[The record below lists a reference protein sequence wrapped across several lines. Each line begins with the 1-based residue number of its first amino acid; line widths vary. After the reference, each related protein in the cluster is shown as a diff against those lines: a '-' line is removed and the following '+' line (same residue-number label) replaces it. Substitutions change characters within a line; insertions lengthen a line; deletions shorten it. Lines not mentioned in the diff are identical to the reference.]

1 MFELTQEG
9 GRGDRSSAY
18 PPVCAPRA
26 LGFFLSRCQPG
37 ALHWEGPE
45 ARPRFRGT
53 AARVSAATFMQQS
66 LAKAVTSSVVA
77 GVTAHAEEQS
87 PCQPPGDTPSHSL
100 RARARLGGD
109 APAPSVEAGGAL
121 RADTLAGQVDQEI
134 RFCRAPDGATLAY
147 ATHGRGPPLVRAA
160 TWLTHLEYDW
170 QSPVWRHWLE
180 GLGQRHTVVRYDER
194 GCGLSD
200 RELGEL
206 SLDQWVGDLESVV
219 DAAGVERFALL
230 GVSGGGST
238 SVAYAVRHPERVS
251 HLLLYGAS
259 ARGRRRRGD
268 PDAVERGDLVLQI
281 IRLAWD
287 DPTPLFRQVF
297 TAMFLPDGTPKQ
309 LEWFDELQ
317 RASTSGEIAATL
329 RRAREELDVTGMAEQ
344 VRVPTVVLHARHD
357 QAVPFAE
364 GRLLAAL
371 IPGARFVPLE
381 SRNHILLEHEVA
393 WRLFTDELND
403 FLGAP
408 EPERIPAEALAD
420 LSARER
426 EVLELVAAGLSN
438 EEIAGRLYLSVRT
451 VERHLSN
458 VYAKL
463 RISGKAARAAAAARF
478 SQLG

>member
-1 MFELTQEG
+1 M
-9 GRGDRSSAY
+9 
-18 PPVCAPRA
+18 
-26 LGFFLSRCQPG
+26 
-37 ALHWEGPE
+37 
-45 ARPRFRGT
+45 
-53 AARVSAATFMQQS
+53 
-66 LAKAVTSSVVA
+66 
-77 GVTAHAEEQS
+77 
-87 PCQPPGDTPSHSL
+87 
-100 RARARLGGD
+100 
-109 APAPSVEAGGAL
+109 
-121 RADTLAGQVDQEI
+121 DQAI
-134 RFCRAPDGATLAY
+134 RFCRAPDGVTLAY

-180 GLGQRHTVVRYDER
+180 GLGQRHTVIRYDER

-206 SLDQWVGDLESVV
+206 SLDQGVGDLESVV
-219 DAAGVERFALL
+219 DAAGVECFALL
-230 GVSGGGST
+230 GVSGGAST

-251 HLLLYGAS
+251 HLVLYGAS

-297 TAMFLPDGTPKQ
+297 TAMFLPDGTPQQ
-309 LEWFDELQ
+309 LEWFDGLQ

-329 RRAREELDVTGMAEQ
+329 RRARDELDVTGIAEQ
-344 VRVPTVVLHARHD
+344 VRVPTLVLHARHD
-357 QAVPFAE
+357 QAVPFGE

-381 SRNHILLEHEVA
+381 SRNHILLEHEPA
-393 WRLFTDELND
+393 WRLFIDELND
-403 FLGAP
+403 FLGTP
-408 EPERIPAEALAD
+408 EPERAPAEALAD

-478 SQLG
+478 SQLGRART

>member
-1 MFELTQEG
+1 MCAAH
-9 GRGDRSSAY
+9 RS
-18 PPVCAPRA
+18 PPRA
-26 LGFFLSRCQPG
+26 AS
-37 ALHWEGPE
+37 
-45 ARPRFRGT
+45 RPR
-53 AARVSAATFMQQS
+53 
-66 LAKAVTSSVVA
+66 L
-77 GVTAHAEEQS
+77 
-87 PCQPPGDTPSHSL
+87 
-100 RARARLGGD
+100 
-109 APAPSVEAGGAL
+109 PASTLEAGGDL
-121 RADTLAGQVDQEI
+121 GPDTLAGQVDQEI
-134 RFCRAPDGATLAY
+134 RFCRAQDGATLAY

-160 TWLTHLEYDW
+160 TWLTHLDHDW
-170 QSPVWRHWLE
+170 HSGVWRHWLD
-180 GLGQRHTVVRYDER
+180 GLGQRHTVIRYDER

-206 SLDQWVGDLESVV
+206 TLDQWVGDLESVV

-251 HLLLYGAS
+251 HLVLYGAS

-268 PDAVERGDLVLQI
+268 LDSVERADLVLQI

-297 TAMFLPDGTPKQ
+297 TNMFLPDGTPQQ
-309 LEWFDELQ
+309 LGWFDELQ

-344 VRVPTVVLHARHD
+344 VRVPTLVLHARDD

-364 GRLLAAL
+364 GRLLATL

-381 SRNHILLEHEVA
+381 SRNHILLEHEPA
-393 WRLFTDELND
+393 WRHFIDELND

-408 EPERIPAEALAD
+408 EPERPPAELVAD

-426 EVLELVAAGLSN
+426 EVLKLVAAGLSN

>member
-1 MFELTQEG
+1 MG
-9 GRGDRSSAY
+9 
-18 PPVCAPRA
+18 
-26 LGFFLSRCQPG
+26 
-37 ALHWEGPE
+37 
-45 ARPRFRGT
+45 
-53 AARVSAATFMQQS
+53 
-66 LAKAVTSSVVA
+66 
-77 GVTAHAEEQS
+77 
-87 PCQPPGDTPSHSL
+87 
-100 RARARLGGD
+100 
-109 APAPSVEAGGAL
+109 
-121 RADTLAGQVDQEI
+121 ADTLAGQVDQEI

-147 ATHGRGPPLVRAA
+147 AIHGRGPPLVRAA

-170 QSPVWRHWLE
+170 QSPVWRHWLQ
-180 GLGQRHTVVRYDER
+180 GLGQRHTVIRYDER

-206 SLDQWVGDLESVV
+206 SLDQWVSDLESVV

-238 SVAYAVRHPERVS
+238 SIAYAVRHPERVS
-251 HLLLYGAS
+251 HLVLYGAS
-259 ARGRRRRGD
+259 GRGRRRRGD
-268 PDAVERGDLVLQI
+268 PDEVERGDLVLQI
-281 IRLAWD
+281 IRVAWD

-297 TAMFLPDGTPKQ
+297 TAMFLPDGTPQQ

-329 RRAREELDVTGMAEQ
+329 RRAREELDVTDMAEQ
-344 VRVPTVVLHARHD
+344 VRVPTLVLHARDD

-364 GRLLAAL
+364 GRLLAAR

-381 SRNHILLEHEVA
+381 SRNHILLEHEPA
-393 WRLFTDELND
+393 WRLFIAELHD

-408 EPERIPAEALAD
+408 EPERAPAEALAD

-426 EVLELVAAGLSN
+426 EVIELVAAGLSN

>member
-1 MFELTQEG
+1 M
-9 GRGDRSSAY
+9 
-18 PPVCAPRA
+18 
-26 LGFFLSRCQPG
+26 
-37 ALHWEGPE
+37 
-45 ARPRFRGT
+45 
-53 AARVSAATFMQQS
+53 
-66 LAKAVTSSVVA
+66 
-77 GVTAHAEEQS
+77 
-87 PCQPPGDTPSHSL
+87 
-100 RARARLGGD
+100 
-109 APAPSVEAGGAL
+109 
-121 RADTLAGQVDQEI
+121 DQAI
-134 RFCRAPDGATLAY
+134 RFCRTPDGVTLAY

-170 QSPVWRHWLE
+170 HSPVWRHWLE
-180 GLGQRHTVVRYDER
+180 GLGQRHTVIRYDER

-206 SLDQWVGDLESVV
+206 SLDQRVGDLESVV
-219 DAAGVERFALL
+219 DTVGVERFALL
-230 GVSGGGST
+230 GVSGGGFA

-251 HLLLYGAS
+251 HLVLYGAS
-259 ARGRRRRGD
+259 ARGRRQRGD
-268 PDAVERGDLVLQI
+268 PDAVERGDLMLQI

-297 TAMFLPDGTPKQ
+297 TAMFLPDGTPQQ
-309 LEWFDELQ
+309 LEWYDELQ

-329 RRAREELDVTGMAEQ
+329 RRARDELDVTGIAEQ
-344 VRVPTVVLHARHD
+344 VRVPTLVLHARHD
-357 QAVPFAE
+357 QAVPFGE

-371 IPGARFVPLE
+371 IPGARFVPLD
-381 SRNHILLEHEVA
+381 SSNHILLKHESA
-393 WRLFTDELND
+393 WRLFIDELND
-403 FLGAP
+403 FLRTP
-408 EPERIPAEALAD
+408 EPERARAEALAD

>member
-1 MFELTQEG
+1 
-9 GRGDRSSAY
+9 
-18 PPVCAPRA
+18 
-26 LGFFLSRCQPG
+26 
-37 ALHWEGPE
+37 
-45 ARPRFRGT
+45 
-53 AARVSAATFMQQS
+53 
-66 LAKAVTSSVVA
+66 
-77 GVTAHAEEQS
+77 
-87 PCQPPGDTPSHSL
+87 
-100 RARARLGGD
+100 
-109 APAPSVEAGGAL
+109 
-121 RADTLAGQVDQEI
+121 VDQEI

-147 ATHGRGPPLVRAA
+147 ATHARGPPLVRAA

-180 GLGQRHTVVRYDER
+180 GLGQRHTVIRYDER

-200 RELGEL
+200 HELGEL
-206 SLDQWVGDLESVV
+206 SLDQWVGDLEAVV
-219 DAAGVERFALL
+219 DAAGAERFALL

-251 HLLLYGAS
+251 HLVLYGAS

-268 PDAVERGDLVLQI
+268 PDAVERADLVHQI
-281 IRLAWD
+281 IRLAWN

-297 TAMFLPDGTPKQ
+297 TSMFLPDGTPQQ

-329 RRAREELDVTGMAEQ
+329 RRAREELDVTSMAEQ
-344 VRVPTVVLHARHD
+344 VRVPTLVLHARQD

-381 SRNHILLEHEVA
+381 SRNHILLEHEPA
-393 WRLFTDELND
+393 WRLFIDELNG

-408 EPERIPAEALAD
+408 EPERAPPEALAD

-426 EVLELVAAGLSN
+426 EVLQLVAAGLSN

>member
-1 MFELTQEG
+1 
-9 GRGDRSSAY
+9 
-18 PPVCAPRA
+18 V
-26 LGFFLSRCQPG
+26 
-37 ALHWEGPE
+37 
-45 ARPRFRGT
+45 
-53 AARVSAATFMQQS
+53 AT
-66 LAKAVTSSVVA
+66 LD
-77 GVTAHAEEQS
+77 AEELL
-87 PCQPPGDTPSHSL
+87 CYRIPGSGQHVTIAVAERELQRRGIS
-100 RARARLGGD
+100 RR
-109 APAPSVEAGGAL
+109 APSVEAGGPL
-121 RADTLAGQVDQEI
+121 RPDTLGRQVDQQI
-134 RFCRAPDGATLAY
+134 RFCHAPDGATLAY

-180 GLGQRHTVVRYDER
+180 GLGQRHTVIRYDER

-200 RELGEL
+200 REIGEL
-206 SLDQWVGDLESVV
+206 SLDQSLGDLESVV
-219 DAAGVERFALL
+219 DAASVERFTLL
-230 GVSGGGST
+230 GVSGGGFA

-251 HLLLYGAS
+251 QLVLYGAS

-268 PDAVERGDLVLQI
+268 PDAVERGELVNQI

-297 TAMFLPDGTPKQ
+297 TAMFLPDGTPQQ

-344 VRVPTVVLHARHD
+344 VRVPTLVLHARHD

-381 SRNHILLEHEVA
+381 SRNHILLEHEPA
-393 WRLFTDELND
+393 WPLFIDELND
-403 FLGAP
+403 FLAAP
-408 EPERIPAEALAD
+408 EPERVAAEALTD

-438 EEIAGRLYLSVRT
+438 EEIAERLYLSVRT

-458 VYAKL
+458 MYAKL

-478 SQLG
+478 SQLR

>member
-1 MFELTQEG
+1 
-9 GRGDRSSAY
+9 
-18 PPVCAPRA
+18 V
-26 LGFFLSRCQPG
+26 QP
-37 ALHWEGPE
+37 
-45 ARPRFRGT
+45 
-53 AARVSAATFMQQS
+53 
-66 LAKAVTSSVVA
+66 
-77 GVTAHAEEQS
+77 
-87 PCQPPGDTPSHSL
+87 
-100 RARARLGGD
+100 
-109 APAPSVEAGGAL
+109 GGAL
-121 RADTLAGQVDQEI
+121 GPDTLAGKVDQEI
-134 RFCRAPDGATLAY
+134 RFCRTPDGATLAY

-180 GLGQRHTVVRYDER
+180 GLGQRHTVIRYDER

-238 SVAYAVRHPERVS
+238 SVAYALRHPERVS
-251 HLLLYGAS
+251 HLVLYGAS

-268 PDAVERGDLVLQI
+268 PDAVERGDLVRQI

-287 DPTPLFRQVF
+287 DPTPHFRQVF
-297 TAMFLPDGTPKQ
+297 TAMFLPDGTPQ
-309 LEWFDELQ
+309 QVEWFDELQ
-317 RASTSGEIAATL
+317 RTSTSGEIAATL
-329 RRAREELDVTGMAEQ
+329 RRAREEVDVTGMAEQ
-344 VRVPTVVLHARHD
+344 VRVPTLVLHARQD
-357 QAVPFAE
+357 QAVPFEE

-381 SRNHILLEHEVA
+381 SRNHILLEHEPA
-393 WRLFTDELND
+393 WRLFVEELND
-403 FLGAP
+403 FLGAL
-408 EPERIPAEALAD
+408 EPERAPAEALAD

-438 EEIAGRLYLSVRT
+438 EEIAGRLDLSVRT

>member
-1 MFELTQEG
+1 MSLDDDDVPAADEIQVRESAAP
-9 GRGDRSSAY
+9 GDNA
-18 PPVCAPRA
+18 
-26 LGFFLSRCQPG
+26 
-37 ALHWEGPE
+37 ALHG
-45 ARPRFRGT
+45 
-53 AARVSAATFMQQS
+53 
-66 LAKAVTSSVVA
+66 
-77 GVTAHAEEQS
+77 EQL
-87 PCQPPGDTPSHSL
+87 P
-100 RARARLGGD
+100 RLGG
-109 APAPSVEAGGAL
+109 APAFTVAAGGAV
-121 RADTLAGQVDQEI
+121 RPDTLAGQVDQEI
-134 RFCRAPDGATLAY
+134 RFCRAADGAMLAY

-170 QSPVWRHWLE
+170 RSPVWRHWLE
-180 GLGQRHTVVRYDER
+180 GLGERHTVIRYNER

-200 RELGEL
+200 RELGDP

-230 GVSGGGST
+230 GVSGGGFS

-251 HLLLYGAS
+251 HLVLYGAS
-259 ARGRRRRGD
+259 VRGRRRRGD
-268 PDAVERGDLVLQI
+268 PDAVERGELMHKI

-287 DPTPLFRQVF
+287 DPTPVFRQVF
-297 TAMFLPDGTPKQ
+297 TAMFLPDGTPQQ

-317 RASTSGEIAATL
+317 RASTSGEIAAAL
-329 RRAREELDVTGMAEQ
+329 RRAREGLDVTGLAEQ
-344 VRVPTVVLHARHD
+344 VRVPSLVLHARHD

-381 SRNHILLEHEVA
+381 SRNHILLEHEPA
-393 WRLFTDELND
+393 WRLFIEELNR

-408 EPERIPAEALAD
+408 EPERDPAEPLVD

>member
-1 MFELTQEG
+1 MNQ
-9 GRGDRSSAY
+9 A
-18 PPVCAPRA
+18 
-26 LGFFLSRCQPG
+26 
-37 ALHWEGPE
+37 
-45 ARPRFRGT
+45 
-53 AARVSAATFMQQS
+53 
-66 LAKAVTSSVVA
+66 
-77 GVTAHAEEQS
+77 
-87 PCQPPGDTPSHSL
+87 
-100 RARARLGGD
+100 
-109 APAPSVEAGGAL
+109 
-121 RADTLAGQVDQEI
+121 I
-134 RFCRAPDGATLAY
+134 RFCRAPDGVTLAY

-170 QSPVWRHWLE
+170 QSPVWRQWLE
-180 GLGQRHTVVRYDER
+180 GLGQRHTVIRYDER

-206 SLDQWVGDLESVV
+206 SLDQSVGDLESVV
-219 DAAGVERFALL
+219 DTVGVERFALL
-230 GVSGGGST
+230 GVSGGGFA
-238 SVAYAVRHPERVS
+238 SVAYAARHPERVS
-251 HLLLYGAS
+251 QLVLYGAS

-281 IRLAWD
+281 IRLAWE

-297 TAMFLPDGTPKQ
+297 TAMFLPDGTPQQ
-309 LEWFDELQ
+309 LEWYDELQ

-329 RRAREELDVTGMAEQ
+329 RRARDELDVTGMAEK
-344 VRVPTVVLHARHD
+344 VRVPTLVLHARHD
-357 QAVPFAE
+357 QAMPFGE

-371 IPGARFVPLE
+371 IPGARFVPLD
-381 SRNHILLEHEVA
+381 SRNHILLGNEPA
-393 WRLFTDELND
+393 WRLFIDELNG
-403 FLGAP
+403 FLGTP
-408 EPERIPAEALAD
+408 EPERAPAEALAE

-478 SQLG
+478 SQLGRART